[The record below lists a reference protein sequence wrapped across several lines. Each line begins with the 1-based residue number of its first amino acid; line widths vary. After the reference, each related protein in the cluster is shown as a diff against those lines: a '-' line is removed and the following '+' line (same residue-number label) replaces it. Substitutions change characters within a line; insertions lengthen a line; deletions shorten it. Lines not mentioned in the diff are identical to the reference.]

1 MMGRIGSSS
10 RGSWPRAF
18 DNGGELSEARAHP
31 VGEPH
36 KTLEHETLDRLGLEG
51 FSLDADGQRGRGKVT
66 EREVGDVDVL
76 TRRVRKA
83 LGEAVDPSR
92 RLEKK

>member
-1 MMGRIGSSS
+1 MGRIGSSS

-36 KTLEHETLDRLGLEG
+36 KTLDRLGLEG

-76 TRRVRKA
+76 TRKVRKA